1 MKLVMNVSSRNE
13 NDDGGCVL
21 ACIDLTPQLAE
32 LALQR
37 IESLLKLQSQDPDA
51 DEIYYWNYD
60 AVFFDP
66 LLGASHGR
74 EADDPLAAAGDR
86 LLDRLDKEQ
95 KDLVEVDPL
104 FVVPEYQLASIECGQ
119 MIARKDGSPLSPFR
133 NTVASTLRQ
142 RTTLVRDTV
151 ERLDRIAL
159 HQASPFCLLAQTP

>member
-37 IESLLKLQSQDPDA
+37 IEILLKLQSQDPDA

-74 EADDPLAAAGDR
+74 EADDPLAVSESER
-86 LLDRLDKEQ
+86 TSR
-95 KDLVEVDPL
+95 
-104 FVVPEYQLASIECGQ
+104 S
-119 MIARKDGSPLSPFR
+119 SR
-133 NTVASTLRQ
+133 NSAES
-142 RTTLVRDTV
+142 
-151 ERLDRIAL
+151 A
-159 HQASPFCLLAQTP
+159 